1 MHCLDFLAGWF
12 AGGLA
17 TAIGYPLDTIKVR
30 IQTQQVYTGIWHCI
44 KSTYQRE
51 KIHGFYKGMALPILS
66 VSLCS
71 SVCFGTYRNCLHYL
85 CTLPHGSSEV
95 KPSRFDV
102 FVAGCSAGTA
112 EAMVFAPIDLIK
124 IRQQNQT
131 HPHNTYYGP
140 ATVGLLSKAKYR
152 GPIHCMMTVLNEEG
166 ICGLYRGWSS
176 KLLAGGWAGVTY
188 WVLATP
194 MDVMKSRMQMDGMG
208 QRRYTGV
215 LNCITKSFKREGI
228 RVFFKGLTL
237 NCLRAFPVNGVT
249 FVTYETILEL
259 LKKTTLKE

>member
-1 MHCLDFLAGWF
+1 
-12 AGGLA
+12 
-17 TAIGYPLDTIKVR
+17 
-30 IQTQQVYTGIWHCI
+30 
-44 KSTYQRE
+44 
-51 KIHGFYKGMALPILS
+51 MALPILS

-131 HPHNTYYGP
+131 HPHNTYHGP

-166 ICGLYRGWSS
+166 ICGLYRGITALWLRDIPCFGLYFLSYSIFTEWLTPQGQDSRGWSS